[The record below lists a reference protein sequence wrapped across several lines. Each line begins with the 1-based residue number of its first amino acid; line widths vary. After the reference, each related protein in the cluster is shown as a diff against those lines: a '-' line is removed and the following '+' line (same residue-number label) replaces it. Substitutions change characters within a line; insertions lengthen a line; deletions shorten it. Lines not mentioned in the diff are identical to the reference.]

1 MRAVQRQAQGVVGMA
16 DTTELAWYAD
26 AELFADLD
34 DDREPFAVNPSA
46 DLTADATPLDN
57 TENHLIG
64 AILKFVHRVA
74 GGKRDDLE
82 PMVSLAVEETYAR
95 LGYPHLAAQI
105 DELRPDAGPSHE
117 ELRELPDPTPEDF
130 RETLLDIIEAPEEYV
145 RKRQITERTSRDARQ
160 LQRLLPKADQWD
172 LPGETQNSEAMPA
185 NESAVSDIDI

>member
-1 MRAVQRQAQGVVGMA
+1 MA
-16 DTTELAWYAD
+16 ETTELDWYAD

-34 DDREPFAVNPSA
+34 DDREPFAVNPSD

-57 TENHLIG
+57 TESYLVG

-82 PMVSLAVEETYAR
+82 PMVSLAIEETYAR
-95 LGYPHLAAQI
+95 LGYPHSAAQI
-105 DELRPDAGPSHE
+105 DELRPDAGSSHE

-130 RETLLDIIEAPEEYV
+130 RETLSDICEEPEEYV
-145 RKRQITERTSRDARQ
+145 RKRQIAERTSRDACQ

-172 LPGETQNSEAMPA
+172 LPEETQNDEAMSV
-185 NESAVSDIDI
+185 NESAESDTGIRN